1 MYVNSFQNKYAQ
13 EICTWFKT
21 YQVLKGT
28 TIIPTVILT
37 VGSQAIVK
45 NILEILLSLSI
56 IDLI

>member
-1 MYVNSFQNKYAQ
+1 MQNNVEKKY
-13 EICTWFKT
+13 
-21 YQVLKGT
+21 G
-28 TIIPTVILT
+28 IIYKVIKSVSTVILT